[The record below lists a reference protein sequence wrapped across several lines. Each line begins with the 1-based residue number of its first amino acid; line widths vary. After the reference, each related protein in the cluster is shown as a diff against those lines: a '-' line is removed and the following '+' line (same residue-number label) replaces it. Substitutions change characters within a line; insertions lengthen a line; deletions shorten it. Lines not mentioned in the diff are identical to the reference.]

1 LSPSGAERAPPKN
14 VGLQREIHN
23 ASRREAQGSGA
34 RWRDGAAEEQGRG
47 RADAAAAG
55 GGRGRAEAGRSC
67 SDRGAARARR
77 RMRRKA
83 RAGGRNVGAR
93 GDAAEVAR
101 FGSRDGVMLRA
112 ISLFVI
118 FMVGT
123 PSKIILTVAPIYLS
137 LVNKRSNIFDK

>member
-47 RADAAAAG
+47 GADAAAAD
-55 GGRGRAEAGRSC
+55 GGRGRAEAEAGRSC
-67 SDRGAARARR
+67 SDRGAARTRR
-77 RMRRKA
+77 RMPRKA
-83 RAGGRNVGAR
+83 RAGGRNVRAR

-101 FGSRDGVMLRA
+101 FGSRDGGDPFVGLGWDA
-112 ISLFVI
+112 FIFSIIDVFLFWE
-118 FMVGT
+118 
-123 PSKIILTVAPIYLS
+123 LS
-137 LVNKRSNIFDK
+137 SARRLM